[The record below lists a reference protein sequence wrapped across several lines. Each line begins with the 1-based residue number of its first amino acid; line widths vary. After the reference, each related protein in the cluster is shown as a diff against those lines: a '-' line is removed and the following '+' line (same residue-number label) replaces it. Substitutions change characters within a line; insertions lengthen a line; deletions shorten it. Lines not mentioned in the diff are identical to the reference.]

1 MLLPTGTAYGKDSAA
16 EVNSVDN
23 VLQFVLITPE

>member
-1 MLLPTGTAYGKDSAA
+1 LKIAYGKDRAA

-23 VLQFVLITPE
+23 VLQFVLITPEQ